1 MGKGAEASELD
12 AVPGLVCQTVSLTV
26 CSLSTVCLSV
36 CLSVVPLPIFCLS
49 VVCSPSTVY
58 LDQTVCRSVS
68 VCVCQLST
76 VFPCVYLHACSLSN
90 ICPSVSL
97 LFFPL
102 SMFCLTVCPRSSA
115 GQSVCQPVLLM
126 SSLCLCEAPL
136 STVCPPVCPLTNVC
150 QYLQVARAL
159 SLALMAVNNTEEK
172 MRRDIITMNS
182 STSMNVFYHK

>member
-1 MGKGAEASELD
+1 MGKGAEDSEPD
-12 AVPGLVCQTVSLTV
+12 VVSGLVCQSVCLTA
-26 CSLSTVCLSV
+26 CCLSTVCLSV
-36 CLSVVPLPIFCLS
+36 CLSVDPLPTFCLS

-76 VFPCVYLHACSLSN
+76 VFPCVYLHAFSPSN
-90 ICPSVSL
+90 ICPSVFL
-97 LFFPL
+97 PFFPL